1 MRKIFLMLLILLIV
15 AALSGC
21 GASDDKI
28 KIGAIIQ
35 LNTAPDKAIAIKSG
49 AAMNFFDDFNTMQ
62 TALAQGNVNAV
73 QVYGSVAKY
82 MTANNARLKISENQA
97 VRLVDDLS
105 CAMREDDT
113 ALKNSFD
120 AAIDAMKADGT
131 LNALIDKYI
140 DKPSEKPLAA
150 EMPTFDGADTIKI
163 GVTGDLPPL
172 DFVGA
177 DGKPAGFNTA
187 VLAEI
192 SKRIGKNFK
201 LIQIASAARAVALT
215 SKKVDVVF
223 WVVTPADDSN
233 RPKNFDTPAG
243 VAVTAPYYQD
253 NVVQVNLT
261 SLAEGI

>member
-1 MRKIFLMLLILLIV
+1 
-15 AALSGC
+15 
-21 GASDDKI
+21 
-28 KIGAIIQ
+28 
-35 LNTAPDKAIAIKSG
+35 
-49 AAMNFFDDFNTMQ
+49 
-62 TALAQGNVNAV
+62 
-73 QVYGSVAKY
+73 
-82 MTANNARLKISENQA
+82 
-97 VRLVDDLS
+97 
-105 CAMREDDT
+105 MREDDT

-233 RPKNFDTPAG
+233 RPKNFDTPEG
-243 VAVTAPYYQD
+243 VAVTNAYYQD
-253 NVVQVNLT
+253 VVVDVNL
-261 SLAEGI
+261 SNLGAGF

>member
-1 MRKIFLMLLILLIV
+1 MRKIFLMLSILLIV

-21 GASDDKI
+21 GASDDTI
-28 KIGAIIQ
+28 KIGAITQ
-35 LNTAPDKAIAIKSG
+35 LNTAPDKATAIKSG

-62 TALAQGNVNAV
+62 TALAEGNVDAV

-82 MTANNARLKISENQA
+82 MTANNTGLKISEDQT
-97 VRLVDDLS
+97 VRLVDDFS

-131 LNALIDKYI
+131 LDALIDKYI
-140 DKPSEKPLAA
+140 DNPSEKP
-150 EMPTFDGADTIKI
+150 EVIDMPQFDGADTVNI

-243 VAVTAPYYQD
+243 IAVTEPYYQD

-261 SLAEGI
+261 TLAEGI